1 MTLRNFFGAV
11 LLACACTG
19 WAADGRVA
27 FVAGNNDY
35 ASGSKLVNAVSD
47 ARAMAQVLRA
57 AGWEVLEVHDAS
69 HANFEATFAKFLGRL
84 GKGGE
89 GVFYFSGHG
98 LELARQNFLLPV
110 DFDGS
115 SADAAAKKAIPLQD
129 LIRRISAVSPRA
141 VAMILDACRAN
152 PALKGLMPRPGLGEV
167 AQAVPAGMFM
177 MYGAGAGQLALDRL
191 SANDPVPHGLFTR
204 ELLAAM
210 GDDSLDFRQIAR
222 RARVSVIEKALA
234 VNHVQIPSVYD
245 TLPLAPFQLKAGNSA
260 AIPAPSAGLSGA
272 SIRLIAPVAMNSPSD
287 QLARKL
293 AARMGKALNASVEV
307 ENVIDIP
314 GAKVAEL
321 VGTAPADGKTWL
333 LSPYAAS
340 MSRLQ
345 RGDGRLKPVGMVSE
359 TRAVL
364 AVPANSPVSN
374 VASLLAHRVSLNR
387 PLKMGI
393 SGAGATSEACQFE
406 LERAFGPSLVQP
418 VVLPG
423 MALVVGDLM
432 AGNLDLACDVQSSF
446 ERHAQSGRLKMI
458 ASLQE
463 NALVSYPP
471 VSAQAQGFPVVIPVW
486 WALFVPKDLPAQT
499 VQDISAALQQLQ
511 SDPQWLQERTAL
523 DSGTQILDVAKA
535 TPLEVGLSLR
545 LGASLNQ
552 VLSRLRAR

>member
-1 MTLRNFFGAV
+1 MTFRSFLGVV
-11 LLACACTG
+11 LLACACTSWG
-19 WAADGRVA
+19 ADGRVA
-27 FVAGNNDY
+27 LVAGNNNY

-47 ARAMAQVLRA
+47 AKAMAQVLRA
-57 AGWEVLEVHDAS
+57 AGWEVLEIHDAT
-69 HANFEATFAKFLGRL
+69 HADFETTFAKFLGQL

-98 LELARQNFLLPV
+98 LELGRQNFLLPV

-129 LIRRISAVSPRA
+129 LIRRISANSPRA

-177 MYGAGAGQLALDRL
+177 LYGAGAGQTALDRL
-191 SANDPVPHGLFTR
+191 SASDPVPHGLFTR

-222 RARVSVIEKALA
+222 RTRVSVIDKALA

-245 TLPLAPFQLKAGNSA
+245 TLPLAPFRLKTGRA
-260 AIPAPSAGLSGA
+260 ADVASPSTGLSGA

-287 QLARKL
+287 LLARKL
-293 AARMGKALNASVEV
+293 AGRLGKALNTSVEV
-307 ENVIDIP
+307 ENVVDIP

-340 MSRLQ
+340 MARVE
-345 RGDGRLKPVGMVSE
+345 RGDDRLKAVGMVSE

-364 AVPANSPVSN
+364 AVPTNSPVTSF
-374 VASLLAHRVSLNR
+374 ASLLAYRVALNR

-393 SGAGATSEACQFE
+393 SGTGGTSEACQFE
-406 LERAFGPSLVQP
+406 LERAFGANLVQP
-418 VVLPG
+418 VALRG
-423 MALVVGDLM
+423 MGPVVM
-432 AGNLDLACDVQSSF
+432 ETINGNIDLACDVQSSF
-446 ERHAQSGRLKMI
+446 ESHARSGRLKMI

-463 NALVSYPP
+463 NALVNYPP
-471 VSAQAQGFPVVIPVW
+471 VSAQAQGFPVVIPMW
-486 WALFVPKDLPAQT
+486 WALFVPRDVPAQT
-499 VQDISAALQQLQ
+499 VQDISVALQSLQ
-511 SDPQWLQERTAL
+511 SDPQWLGERAAL
-523 DSGTQILDVAKA
+523 DPGTQILDPAKA
-535 TPLEVGLSLR
+535 TPLEVGLSLK
-545 LGASLNQ
+545 LGTSLNQ
-552 VLSRLRAR
+552 VLARLRTR

>member
-1 MTLRNFFGAV
+1 MTFRTFLGAV
-11 LLACACTG
+11 LLACACTSWG
-19 WAADGRVA
+19 ADGRVA
-27 FVAGNNDY
+27 LVAGNNNY
-35 ASGSKLVNAVSD
+35 VSGSKLVNAVSD
-47 ARAMAQVLRA
+47 AKAMAQVLRA
-57 AGWEVLEVHDAS
+57 AGWEVLEIHDAT
-69 HANFEATFAKFLGRL
+69 HANFEATFAKFLGQL

-115 SADAAAKKAIPLQD
+115 SAEAAAKKAIPLQD

-177 MYGAGAGQLALDRL
+177 MYGAGAGQFALDRL
-191 SANDPVPHGLFTR
+191 SASDPVPHGLFTR

-222 RARVSVIEKALA
+222 RTRVSVIDKALA

-245 TLPLAPFQLKAGNSA
+245 TLPLAPFRLKAGRTA
-260 AIPAPSAGLSGA
+260 DIPAQGASLSGA
-272 SIRLIAPVAMNSPSD
+272 SIRLIAPVAMNSPPD

-293 AARMGKALNASVEV
+293 AARMGRALNASVAV

-314 GAKVAEL
+314 GATVAEL

-333 LSPYAAS
+333 ISPYGAS
-340 MSRLQ
+340 IARLQ
-345 RGDGRLKPVGMVSE
+345 RGDDRLQPVGMASE

-364 AVPANSPVSN
+364 AVPAGSPVSSF
-374 VASLLAHRVSLNR
+374 ASLLAHRVALNR
-387 PLKMGI
+387 PLKLGV
-393 SGAGATSEACQFE
+393 SGVGATSEACQFE
-406 LERAFGPSLVQP
+406 LERAFGTNLVQP
-418 VVLPG
+418 VALRG
-423 MALVVGDLM
+423 MAPVVAELM
-432 AGNLDLACDVQSSF
+432 TGNLDLACDVQSSF
-446 ERHAQSGRLKMI
+446 ESHVRSGRLKTI

-471 VSAQAQGFPVVIPVW
+471 VSAQAQGFPVVIPMW
-486 WALFVPKDLPAQT
+486 WAIFVPKDVPTQT
-499 VQDISAALQQLQ
+499 VQDISAALQQIQ
-511 SDPQWLQERTAL
+511 SDPQWLQERAAL
-523 DSGTQILDVAKA
+523 DPGTQILDVAKA
-535 TPLEVGLSLR
+535 TPVEVGLSLK
-545 LGASLNQ
+545 LGTSLNQ
-552 VLSRLRAR
+552 VLARLRTR